1 MKHLKRI
8 WISFYIITA
17 ALVLIAGITFISN
30 IVAAQIIEGWDA
42 IGLILVGIII
52 PLYILIGAAVFLI
65 AAIIINIIYVVKKR
79 KQKLKE
85 EA

>member
-42 IGLILVGIII
+42 LGLVIIGIVI
-52 PLYILIGAAVFLI
+52 PFYTLIGAGVILLP
-65 AAIIINIIYVVKKR
+65 AIIIKIVYAIKKN
-79 KQKLKE
+79 KNKLKE
-85 EA
+85 A

>member
-42 IGLILVGIII
+42 LGLVIIGIVI
-52 PLYILIGAAVFLI
+52 PFYTLIGAGVFLL
-65 AAIIINIIYVVKKR
+65 AAIIINIVYAIKKN
-79 KQKLKE
+79 KNKLKE
-85 EA
+85 A

>member
-30 IVAAQIIEGWDA
+30 IVAAQIVEGWDA
-42 IGLILVGIII
+42 LGLVVIGIVI
-52 PLYILIGAAVFLI
+52 PFYTLIGAGIFLL
-65 AAIIINIIYVVKKR
+65 AAIIINIIYAIKK
-79 KQKLKE
+79 KKNKLKE
-85 EA
+85 A